1 MLRGGDRYLSG
12 SQKQPNKEVRER
24 PAVTPPVADNVSS
37 QSHYSQKS
45 FSDRSQT
52 GVYPNANVLSF
63 NLDQVC
69 LRSVNTV
76 VML

>member
-24 PAVTPPVADNVSS
+24 PAVTPADNTSPLKAVTVR
-37 QSHYSQKS
+37 KAIVMN
-45 FSDRSQT
+45 

-69 LRSVNTV
+69 LHSVNAV
-76 VML
+76 IRFH